1 VRAASP
7 AMDFAQDLDAFGLGD
22 TFKHGLADPLLVKL
36 AVDEHEVPASVFEAL
51 GLVDIDWVIV
61 LLQEQGYWCPPVFGH
76 DEVDYAVAL
85 AVIGYLKA
93 LWAADDWRA
102 DDMVEYVGGQGL
114 ASSGCLGQ
122 STSLLILGS
131 VHVLQGETFELPLET
146 VDSCEVLHKCGVLC
160 CVVFLDLAG
169 DYLGV
174 CSDDAGS
181 DTECP

>member
-1 VRAASP
+1 
-7 AMDFAQDLDAFGLGD
+7 MDFAQDLDAFGVGD
-22 TFKHGLADPLLVKL
+22 TLKHGLADPLLVKL
-36 AVDEHEVPASVFEAL
+36 VVDECEVLALVFEAL
-51 GLVDIDWVIV
+51 GLVDIGWMIV
-61 LLQEQGYWCPPVFGH
+61 PLQEQGYWCPPVFGH

-85 AVIGYLKA
+85 AVIGYLEA

-122 STSLLILGS
+122 CVGFLILGS
-131 VHVLQGETFELPLET
+131 VHMLQGETFELPLET
-146 VDSCEVLHKCGVLC
+146 SDSREVLHKCGVLR

-174 CSDDAGS
+174 CSDDASS
-181 DTECP
+181 DTKCP